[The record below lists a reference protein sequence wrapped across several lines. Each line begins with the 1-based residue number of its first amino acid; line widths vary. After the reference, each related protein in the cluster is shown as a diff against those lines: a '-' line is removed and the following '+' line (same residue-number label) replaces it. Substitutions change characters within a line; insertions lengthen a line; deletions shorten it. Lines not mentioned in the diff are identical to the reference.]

1 VHNYQLP
8 EVQDIADDVGD
19 SLGIRIQDAAVVMA
33 HPECSRGVRALADRV
48 LFTEAK
54 QCIRRM
60 LEYRV

>member
-1 VHNYQLP
+1 M
-8 EVQDIADDVGD
+8 QDIADDVGD

-33 HPECSRGVRALADRV
+33 HPECLRGVRALADRV